1 MGGVMGRARDR
12 VGRGLGMG
20 RGEVRG
26 GARAGRARRWLG
38 ELSGG
43 RRRMHWDTTL
53 ALYVQGPSTPGPKD
67 TCAPTTPLRG
77 GAQAPLRHDPEDGV
91 VAADARAAVLVVLL
105 AVADLQELR
114 S

>member
-1 MGGVMGRARDR
+1 MRGSKWGEARGRGEGRGGEMGGVMGRARDR

-53 ALYVQGPSTPGPKD
+53 ALYVQGPSTPGLKD

-77 GAQAPLRHDPEDGV
+77 GAQA
-91 VAADARAAVLVVLL
+91 ATKT
-105 AVADLQELR
+105 
-114 S
+114 